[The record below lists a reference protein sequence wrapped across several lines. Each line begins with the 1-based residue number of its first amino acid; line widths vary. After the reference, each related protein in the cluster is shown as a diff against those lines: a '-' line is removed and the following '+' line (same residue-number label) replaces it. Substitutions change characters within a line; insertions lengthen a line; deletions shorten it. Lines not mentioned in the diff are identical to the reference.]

1 VFASSQLAAG
11 KLPPTPRATSRCE
24 AVLPGIKC
32 FALRVTFKLG
42 RLADRFTRVAQ
53 APDSNAWKLRFSAT
67 FQVAMNSG
75 ADIHKGLS
83 SEREFASLDPVDFSC
98 SQSQLRSP
106 TMNRIVLPVV
116 FLALI
121 SLANLAE
128 ACGRCGRAAC
138 RQPATCVYAAP
149 VCATPTFT
157 TRYVKR
163 YVTCYKTVSTVR
175 PVTTMKRVTYRDE
188 CGVCRVKCCPE
199 TRYVRCVQRV
209 PYTVCRTVAIRTP
222 CYTPMVRPVAVSY
235 CPPARRSCLSGCG
248 LLHGGLGLHGCGL
261 LGGRCS
267 TLGCW

>member
-1 VFASSQLAAG
+1 MASGVLAFE
-11 KLPPTPRATSRCE
+11 PNRCRD
-24 AVLPGIKC
+24 A
-32 FALRVTFKLG
+32 R
-42 RLADRFTRVAQ
+42 
-53 APDSNAWKLRFSAT
+53 SS
-67 FQVAMNSG
+67 
-75 ADIHKGLS
+75 LS
-83 SEREFASLDPVDFSC
+83 SARERALIDLVGFSR

-121 SLANLAE
+121 SLTSLAE

-149 VCATPTFT
+149 LCETPTYT

-163 YVTCYKTVSTVR
+163 YVTCYRTVTTVR

-209 PYTVCRTVAIRTP
+209 PYTVCRTIAIRTP
-222 CYTPMVRPVAVSY
+222 CYTPAVY
-235 CPPARRSCLSGCG
+235 TAAVCPPSGRGCLSGCG
-248 LLHGGLGLHGCGL
+248 LLRGGLGLHRCGL
-261 LGGRCS
+261 LGGHGLLGRICGGR
-267 TLGCW
+267 GCW